1 MWFFGLL
8 REPNITMYSKL
19 QWLKIAHQL
28 QSMAQA
34 GLTYS
39 TNIYDRER
47 YEQLLDITAE
57 IVTEYSS
64 MNMQKVQELFGLE
77 KGYLT
82 PKVDVRG
89 VIFRGDELLLV
100 RELQDG
106 KWSLPGGWADV
117 GYSPSEMVVKEVR
130 EEAGLHVKAT
140 RLLAVLDKRCHPH
153 PPDIYYVYKLFFLC
167 EEVEGEVKTGI
178 ETTDVRFFKASEIPE
193 LSIERNTP
201 SQVEQMFQLRHQAA
215 PAVFD

>member
-8 REPNITMYSKL
+8 RKPDFIMYSKI

-47 YEQLLDITAE
+47 YEQLLDLSAE

-64 MNMQKVQELFGLE
+64 MNMEKVQELFGLE

-89 VIFRGDELLLV
+89 VIFRGEEILLV
-100 RELQDG
+100 RELLDG

-117 GYSPSEMVVKEVR
+117 GYSPSEMVEKEVR
-130 EEAGLHVKAT
+130 EEAGLYVKAT
-140 RLLAVLDKRCHPH
+140 RLLAVLDKRRHPH

-167 EEVEGEVKTGI
+167 EEVEGDVKTGI
-178 ETTDVRFFKASEIPE
+178 ETTEVKFFKLSELPE
-193 LSIERNTP
+193 LSIERNTR
-201 SQVEQMFQLRHQAA
+201 SQVEQMFLLRHQDV

>member
-8 REPNITMYSKL
+8 CEPDFTMYSKL

-47 YEQLLDITAE
+47 YEQILNLSAE

-64 MNMQKVQELFGLE
+64 MNMEKVQELFGLE

-89 VIFRGDELLLV
+89 VIFRGDEILLV
-100 RELQDG
+100 RELHDG

-117 GYSPSEMVVKEVR
+117 GYSPSEMVEKEVR
-130 EEAGLHVKAT
+130 EEAGLHVRAT

-167 EEVEGEVKTGI
+167 EEVEGDIQTGI
-178 ETTDVRFFKASEIPE
+178 ETTDAKFFKLSELPE
-193 LSIERNTP
+193 LSVERNTR
-201 SQVEQMFQLRHQAA
+201 SQVEQMFLLRHQFV

>member
-1 MWFFGLL
+1 
-8 REPNITMYSKL
+8 MYSRH

-34 GLTYS
+34 GLTYT

-47 YEQLLDITAE
+47 YEQLMDLSAE

-64 MNMQKVQELFGLE
+64 LEMEKVMELFRLE

-89 VIFRGDELLLV
+89 VIFRGDEILLV
-100 RELQDG
+100 RELHDG

-117 GYSPSEMVVKEVR
+117 GYSPSEMVEKEVR
-130 EEAGLHVKAT
+130 EEAGLEVKAK
-140 RLLAVLDKRCHPH
+140 RLLAVYDKKCHSH
-153 PPDIYYVYKLFFLC
+153 PVDIYYVYKLFFLC
-167 EEVEGEVKTGI
+167 EQAGGEAKTGI
-178 ETTDVRFFKASEIPE
+178 ETTDVAYFTLEALPD
-193 LSIERNTP
+193 LSIERNTR
-201 SQVEQMFQLRHQAA
+201 SQIEQMFILRYDASA
-215 PAVFD
+215 TLFD

>member
-8 REPNITMYSKL
+8 REPHFIMYSKH

-39 TNIYDRER
+39 TNIYDKER
-47 YEQLLDITAE
+47 YEQLLDLSAE
-57 IVTEYSS
+57 IVAEYSS
-64 MNMQKVQELFGLE
+64 MNMEKVQELFGRE

-89 VIFRGDELLLV
+89 VIFRGDEILLV
-100 RELQDG
+100 RELHDG
-106 KWSLPGGWADV
+106 KWALPGGWADV

-130 EEAGLHVKAT
+130 EEAGLHVKAS

-167 EEVEGEVKTGI
+167 EEIDGDVKTGI
-178 ETTDVRFFKASEIPE
+178 ETTDVKFFKASELPE
-193 LSIERNTP
+193 LSIERNTR
-201 SQVEQMFQLRHQAA
+201 SQVEQMFELLGQVI
-215 PAVFD
+215 PTVFD

>member
-1 MWFFGLL
+1 MWFFGVV
-8 REPNITMYSKL
+8 RESDFTMYSKH

-39 TNIYDRER
+39 TNIYDTER
-47 YEQLLDITAE
+47 YEQLIDLSAE
-57 IVTEYSS
+57 IVTEYST
-64 MNMQKVQELFGLE
+64 MKMEKVQELFGFE

-89 VIFRGDELLLV
+89 VIFRGDEILLV
-100 RELQDG
+100 RELLDG
-106 KWSLPGGWADV
+106 KWALPGGWADV

-153 PPDIYYVYKLFFLC
+153 PPDLYYVYKLFFLC
-167 EEVEGEVKTGI
+167 EEVAGDVKTGI
-178 ETTDVRFFKASEIPE
+178 ETTDAKFFKASELPE
-193 LSIERNTP
+193 LSVERNTI
-201 SQVEQMFQLRHQAA
+201 SQVEQMFQLGYQVI
-215 PAVFD
+215 PALFD

>member
-1 MWFFGLL
+1 MWFFELL
-8 REPNITMYSKL
+8 REPYFTMYSKH

-47 YEQLLDITAE
+47 YEQLLELSAG

-64 MNMQKVQELFGLE
+64 MDMEKVHELFRLE

-89 VIFRGDELLLV
+89 VIFRDDEILLV
-100 RELQDG
+100 RELLDG

-130 EEAGLHVKAT
+130 EEAGLNVKAT

-167 EEVEGEVKTGI
+167 EEVNGEVKTGI
-178 ETTDVRFFKASEIPE
+178 ETTDVKFFKLPELPE
-193 LSIERNTP
+193 LSVERNTK
-201 SQVEQMFQLRHQAA
+201 SQVEQMFQLRHQSVSV
-215 PAVFD
+215 VFD

>member
-1 MWFFGLL
+1 
-8 REPNITMYSKL
+8 MYSKH
-19 QWLKIAHQL
+19 QWLKNAHQL
-28 QSMAQA
+28 QSMAEG

-39 TNIYDRER
+39 TQIYDRER
-47 YEQLLDITAE
+47 YEQLMELSAE

-64 MNMQKVQELFGLE
+64 MNMEKVHELFRLE

-89 VIFRGDELLLV
+89 VIFRDDEILLV
-100 RELQDG
+100 RELLDG

-130 EEAGLHVKAT
+130 EEAGLNVKAT

-167 EEVEGEVKTGI
+167 EEVDGAMKTQTI
-178 ETTDVRFFKASEIPE
+178 LYVSEAGQDTS
-193 LSIERNTP
+193 LK
-201 SQVEQMFQLRHQAA
+201 
-215 PAVFD
+215 